1 MTKIIFVI
9 IFDGLIATALT
20 VPLKNVWIVL
30 TCLVYPN
37 PFSFFFFFFYLR
49 PNISFFFF
57 FKKNLFHKRTLNL
70 ATESCS
76 ICLTLMH

>member
-1 MTKIIFVI
+1 MTKIIVVI

-37 PFSFFFFFFYLR
+37 PFSFFFFFKSQTQY
-49 PNISFFFF
+49 FFFF
-57 FKKNLFHKRTLNL
+57 LL
-70 ATESCS
+70 
-76 ICLTLMH
+76 